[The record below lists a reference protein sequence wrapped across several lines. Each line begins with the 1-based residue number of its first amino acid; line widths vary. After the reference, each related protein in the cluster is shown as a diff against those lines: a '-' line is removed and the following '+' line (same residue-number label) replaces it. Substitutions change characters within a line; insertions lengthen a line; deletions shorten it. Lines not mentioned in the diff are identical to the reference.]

1 MERRISPRNQA
12 NSPVFSIRSERTRV
26 GGERAPSAAQ
36 FTKKTTSASGGR
48 LLFALVA
55 LRATELQASL
65 PAEMWAITQKCD
77 QALRHQKPLGSAR
90 TVWPPSV
97 EGVIDRLEGLRTV
110 CAAGP

>member
-48 LLFALVA
+48 LLFAFGA
-55 LRATELQASL
+55 LRVTELQASL
-65 PAEMWAITQKCD
+65 PAEMCAITRKCD
-77 QALRHQKPLGSAR
+77 QCFNIKTARQRSNGVALFRRGRHRS
-90 TVWPPSV
+90 T
-97 EGVIDRLEGLRTV
+97 
-110 CAAGP
+110 